1 MKVYGYR
8 LADDVN
14 SFLKKGMFVVDAGPS
29 PGSNVKNVPF
39 QKMYEKGLVLVAT
52 LGDRISDRETLDKA
66 AWFGVA
72 LWWVPETSLVKLV
85 EMSAPF

>member
-8 LADDVN
+8 LAADVN
-14 SFLKKGMFVVDAGPS
+14 DFLKKGMFVVDAGPA
-29 PGSNVKNVPF
+29 PRSNVKNVPF
-39 QKMYEKGLVLVAT
+39 QKMHEKGFCLVAT

-66 AWFGVA
+66 AWFGIA
-72 LWWVPETSLVKLV
+72 LWWVPKTSLVELV

>member
-8 LADDVN
+8 LVDDVN

-66 AWFGVA
+66 AWYGVG
-72 LWWVPETSLVKLV
+72 LWWVPEISLVKLV